1 MRNLTALTLAL
12 TLALTFALAFTSPN
26 AHANDRKASKTDK
39 TEETLLRIE
48 CKNGRW
54 EITYAK
60 NEEIVKITQADK
72 LQGKP
77 CIIEGR
83 ERTE

>member
-1 MRNLTALTLAL
+1 MRNLTALTLIL
-12 TLALTFALAFTSPN
+12 TLALALQN
-26 AHANDRKASKTDK
+26 AHGKAS
-39 TEETLLRIE
+39 EEEILLMLE

-72 LQGKP
+72 MQGKP
-77 CIIEGR
+77 CYNQGNGEKKP
-83 ERTE
+83 

>member
-12 TLALTFALAFTSPN
+12 TLALALPN
-26 AHANDRKASKTDK
+26 AHANDGKASK
-39 TEETLLRIE
+39 TEETLLRME
-48 CKNGRW
+48 CRNGKW

-72 LQGKP
+72 MQGKP
-77 CIIEGR
+77 CYNQGKGGKKP
-83 ERTE
+83 

>member
-12 TLALTFALAFTSPN
+12 TLALALPN
-26 AHANDRKASKTDK
+26 AHANDEKASKTDK
-39 TEETLLRIE
+39 TEETLLIME

-54 EITYAK
+54 QITYAK
-60 NEEIVKITQADK
+60 NQEVIKQTQADK

-77 CIIEGR
+77 CYNKGKGGKKP
-83 ERTE
+83 

>member
-12 TLALTFALAFTSPN
+12 TLALALTNPN
-26 AHANDRKASKTDK
+26 AHANDGKAKPK
-39 TEETLLRIE
+39 NEETLLTVE

-60 NEEIVKITQADK
+60 NQEVIRQTQADK
-72 LQGKP
+72 LQGQPCYNQKEGGKKP
-77 CIIEGR
+77 
-83 ERTE
+83 

>member
-12 TLALTFALAFTSPN
+12 TLALALPN
-26 AHANDRKASKTDK
+26 AHANDRKASKT
-39 TEETLLRIE
+39 EETLLRMA

-72 LQGKP
+72 MQGKP
-77 CIIEGR
+77 CYNQGNGGNKP
-83 ERTE
+83 